1 MSLTQESDV
10 TVLKM
15 TEEALKELLNDY
27 REEFYD
33 EEAGFEELQEY
44 MGLEIVISSGW
55 GLNKKF
61 ELLKSVEL

>member
-1 MSLTQESDV
+1 
-10 TVLKM
+10 M